1 MHYVGTLDS
10 DGSKFDSSRDRD
22 EPFTFK
28 LGQGQVIKGWDASVA
43 TMKKGEQATVIIRG
57 DYAYGAAGSPPKIP
71 ADATLRF
78 DIELL
83 SWRSSKDL
91 MGDGGIIKT
100 VAEEGDGW
108 QQPGRDDE
116 LEVEY
121 AVTAGD
127 RQVYASEGAATL
139 ALARVEEDPSS
150 APPYFCR
157 ALAEALPKMK
167 KGERVSLRVRADYGP
182 RELDGDVTISA
193 RLVDWKKVE
202 RLPGGVVKK
211 TLEATDEW
219 KTPRDGATV
228 SLALVGRVA
237 GSDKEFI
244 RYERDAPLSCEVGG
258 DALPEGLE
266 QAVMKMKSGERCVV
280 FVPAASGYGAE
291 GDAALGV
298 PGGADLEYEVTLL
311 SLDNPKDT
319 WELSHAEQVEVAAR
333 RKERG
338 NASWK
343 AGRVA
348 RAVRQWTS
356 AEEGIKYDKEFD
368 ADAKAAARTLKK
380 SLLLNLAAAH
390 LKLADYGAA
399 RKAADEVLAQDSLN
413 AKALYRRAQASM
425 GLGDYVE
432 AEVDIKAGLSL
443 EPADRDFLALKRR
456 LKVQSAAVAKK
467 EAKMFGRM
475 FARMAQ
481 EDAGK
486 AEDKAAGEEDK
497 AEERAAEAETAEA
510 PVSA

>member
-1 MHYVGTLDS
+1 MGTLDS

-100 VAEEGDGW
+100 VVEEGDGW
-108 QQPGRDDE
+108 QNPGRDDE

-121 AVTAGD
+121 VVTAGD

-139 ALARVEEDPSS
+139 ALARIEEDPSS
-150 APPYFCR
+150 APPFFCR

-237 GSDKEFI
+237 GSDKEFV

-311 SLDNPKDT
+311 SFDNPKDT

-348 RAVRQWTS
+348 RAIRQWTS

-368 ADAKAAARTLKK
+368 ADAKAAARALKK

-413 AKALYRRAQASM
+413 GKALYRRAQAFM

-475 FARMAQ
+475 FARRAP
-481 EDAGK
+481 EDAGT
-486 AEDKAAGEEDK
+486 AKAAGEEDK
-497 AEERAAEAETAEA
+497 AEEKAAEAEVADA
-510 PVSA
+510 PASA